1 MNSLTSPHVSTRP
14 QHSIIRALS
23 WQLAAHGLS
32 AETVARRLRLPPEVN
47 AANWTEALR
56 STRLTAS
63 ANRVANALLSAVASD
78 GVITTTITDLAALA
92 STSRSGAQRAV
103 VSLELAGLLIRKPL
117 TSPAGRR
124 SASRY
129 QLSIGGRQ

>member
-78 GVITTTITDLAALA
+78 GVITTITDLAALS

>member
-32 AETVARRLRLPPEVN
+32 AETVARRLRLPPEVS
-47 AANWTEALR
+47 ADTWTDALR
-56 STRLTAS
+56 STQLTAS
-63 ANRVANALLSAVASD
+63 ANRVADALLSAVASD
-78 GVITTTITDLAALA
+78 GIITATITDLAALA

-103 VSLELAGLLIRKPL
+103 VSLELAGLLIRKPQ

-129 QLSIGGRQ
+129 RLSIGGRP